1 MNYKPYKRHLLSVF
15 AMLVTIISVVS
26 YQSLVSSAN
35 NLGQKPKINKIKGL
49 KAVENPDM
57 WVRYQAEDGS
67 LGCREANETERAI
80 FSYEN
85 QALKAND
92 LRQINH
98 LELQDAKIQPNADD
112 GLTIILRGTSQL
124 DRFPEAKASF
134 MKAAARWE
142 AIIKSPI
149 TIIVDVDFG
158 PTRFGTPYGNG
169 VLGATISQEL
179 GSNSFYSAVRSG
191 LIDTASTDQERSL
204 YNSLPTNTLPTDLG
218 DARAGSG
225 TSAQLRALELI
236 DPVANPT
243 AEMSNFGPPPS
254 VGFNSAFSYDFNPDD
269 GVTRNNFDFEGI
281 AVHEIGHLLGFI
293 SDTGLRELIPSAG
306 ISPTVWDL
314 FRFRPDVTSQTF
326 GSSRRV
332 LSSGGEQVFFVGAN
346 KIPLSTGRPDGS
358 GGDRAQASHWKTR
371 SGNNGV
377 KIGVMDPFASP
388 GEKDEITAADMAAIN
403 AFGYLVGA
411 VEPVVTVKVDS
422 PNGRETI
429 GAGGDLPI
437 RWTVNSTQSLSVQR
451 IELSTDGGQSFP
463 IPVATGLAGN
473 VRNFTFRLPS
483 SILTNTARVRVTATD
498 SGGLMGS
505 DASDADFAIAVPQGD
520 FNLSISPAAQ
530 TVSAGSATSFTVTAN
545 ALNGFTQQVGLSVS
559 VSPQTSG
566 VTASFAS
573 NAVVAGGNTT
583 LTINTAPTASTGT
596 VTLNITGT
604 AGSIVRSTTATVN
617 VVAMPNFMLTANPAT
632 QSISAGSSGLFA
644 VNLQALAG
652 FNEPVTLTAT
662 SDQSVLN
669 TFTFSQN
676 TITAGQTV
684 TLMIP
689 TPENSPAVTANITIT
704 GTAGSL
710 VRTTSVRLE
719 IIAMDFAL
727 SFPNPQITLTRGKTG
742 QFVVKVDR
750 INGFTG
756 AVTVTPDAATLTALK
771 IKLKSP
777 ASQTT
782 STGTVMFDVKLKKK
796 SPVGTQKLIFV
807 GQDGAGRVRQ
817 AELTIVIN

>member
-1 MNYKPYKRHLLSVF
+1 MNYKPYQRHLLSIF
-15 AMLVTIISVVS
+15 AMVITIISVVS

-35 NLGQKPKINKIKGL
+35 NLGQKPKVSKIKNL
-49 KAVENPDM
+49 KASEHSEM
-57 WVRYQAEDGS
+57 WVRYQAENGL
-67 LGCREANETERAI
+67 LGCRDANETERGI
-80 FSYEN
+80 FSFEN
-85 QALKAND
+85 QAFKADD

-158 PTRFGTPYGNG
+158 TTRFGTPYPSG
-169 VLGATISQEL
+169 VIGSTRSQEL
-179 GSNSFYSAVRSG
+179 GSNSFYVALKEG
-191 LIDTASTDQERSL
+191 LVDTASTDQERAF
-204 YNSLPTNTLPTDLG
+204 YNSLPNNALPTDLG
-218 DARAGSG
+218 DARAGEG
-225 TSAQLRALELI
+225 TSAQLRALQLI

-243 AEMSNFGPPPS
+243 AEMANFGPPPS
-254 VGFNSAFSYDFNPDD
+254 IGFNSAFNYDFDPSD
-269 GVTRNNFDFEGI
+269 GITRNSTDFEGV
-281 AVHEIGHLLGFI
+281 AVHEIGHLLGFV
-293 SDTGLRELIPSAG
+293 SNVGLRELIPS
-306 ISPTVWDL
+306 IPPTPNVWDL
-314 FRFRPDVTSQTF
+314 FRFRPEVTSQNF
-326 GSSRRV
+326 GTSQRV
-332 LSSGGEQVFFVGAN
+332 LSSGGEQIFFTGTD
-346 KIPLSTGRPDGS
+346 KIRVSTGRPDGS
-358 GGDRAQASHWKTR
+358 GGDRAQASHWK
-371 SGNNGV
+371 SKENNGNV
-377 KIGVMDPFASP
+377 KIGVMDPFSRP
-388 GEKDEITAADMAAIN
+388 GEKDDITAADMAAIN
-403 AFGYLVGA
+403 IFGYIVGA
-411 VEPVVTVKVDS
+411 VQPMVNVKVDA

-429 GAGGDLPI
+429 AAGGDLPI

-483 SILTNTARVRVTATD
+483 TILTNTARVRVTSTD
-498 SGGLMGS
+498 STGLMGS

-520 FNLSISPAAQ
+520 FNLSIAPATQ
-530 TVSAGSATSFTVTAN
+530 TVSAGSATSFTVNAN

-573 NAVVAGGNTT
+573 NIVAAGGNTT
-583 LTINTAPTASTGT
+583 LTINTAPTAQTGT

-652 FNEPVTLTAT
+652 FNQPVTLTAS
-662 SDQSVLN
+662 SDQSVLS

-710 VRTTSVRLE
+710 VRSTSVRLE

-727 SFPNPQITLTRGKTG
+727 SFPSPQVTLTRGKTG

-756 AVTVTPDAATLTALK
+756 AVTVTPDAATLAALK

-777 ASQTT
+777 ASQST

-796 SPVGTQKLIFV
+796 SPVGTQKLVFV

-817 AELTIVIN
+817 AELTLVIN